1 MRPRAVDNFV
11 DNFFA
16 DIRPWMTGNVQDAA
30 PFSAEIQKAL
40 AINAL

>member
-16 DIRPWMTGNVQDAA
+16 DIRPWMTGNVQDAT
-30 PFSAEIQKAL
+30 PFSEKIQKAI
-40 AINAL
+40 AIKAL